1 MEKRIISFIITIGF
15 LIVSICNFFK
25 ELSLLLLVL
34 NLLGFLIFST
44 ILITNMKYVILNRD
58 KY

>member
-1 MEKRIISFIITIGF
+1 MKKRIVSFIITIGF

-34 NLLGFLIFST
+34 NSLGFFICVTVLIAN
-44 ILITNMKYVILNRD
+44 LKYVIN
-58 KY
+58 KE

>member
-1 MEKRIISFIITIGF
+1 MEKRIVSLIITIGF

-34 NLLGFLIFST
+34 NSVGFFIFIV
-44 ILITNMKYVILNRD
+44 ILIANMKYIILNRD

>member
-1 MEKRIISFIITIGF
+1 MKKRIVSFIIIIGF

-34 NLLGFLIFST
+34 NSLGFFIFVT
-44 ILITNMKYVILNRD
+44 ILIANLKYVIN
-58 KY
+58 KE

>member
-1 MEKRIISFIITIGF
+1 MEKRIVSFIITIGF
-15 LIVSICNFFK
+15 LIVSICSFFK

-34 NLLGFLIFST
+34 NSVGFFIFIV
-44 ILITNMKYVILNRD
+44 ILIANMKYIILNRD

>member
-1 MEKRIISFIITIGF
+1 MKKRIVSFIITIGI

-34 NLLGFLIFST
+34 NSVGFFIFIV
-44 ILITNMKYVILNRD
+44 ILIANMKYVIFSRD

>member
-1 MEKRIISFIITIGF
+1 MEKRIVSFIITIGF

-34 NLLGFLIFST
+34 NSLGFFIFIA
-44 ILITNMKYVILNRD
+44 ILIENMKYVIFNRD